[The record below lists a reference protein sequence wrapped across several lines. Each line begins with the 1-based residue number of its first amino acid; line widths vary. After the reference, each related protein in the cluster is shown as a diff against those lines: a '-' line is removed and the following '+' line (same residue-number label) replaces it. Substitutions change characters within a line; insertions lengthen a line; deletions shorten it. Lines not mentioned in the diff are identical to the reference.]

1 MPAPL
6 SEAVSVLA
14 AHFIAGITSPIWLW
28 MQDTLCDFHHFR
40 KPQPH
45 WQDDLESPGP
55 LSDSKPKQW
64 HLMGMSFPPEAHP
77 ESSGPA

>member
-14 AHFIAGITSPIWLW
+14 AHFTAGTMSPVWLW
-28 MQDTLCDFHHFR
+28 MQDTPSDFHHFQ

-45 WQDDLESPGP
+45 WQDNLVSPGP
-55 LSDSKPKQW
+55 LSDSQLKQW
-64 HLMGMSFPPEAHP
+64 HLMEMSFPPEAHP
-77 ESSGPA
+77 ESPGPA